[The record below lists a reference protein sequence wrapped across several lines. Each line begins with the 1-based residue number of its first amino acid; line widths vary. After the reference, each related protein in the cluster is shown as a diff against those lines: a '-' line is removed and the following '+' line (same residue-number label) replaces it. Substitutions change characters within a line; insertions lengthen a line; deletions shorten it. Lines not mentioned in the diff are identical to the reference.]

1 MKDKFDHD
9 FGILVRSKLIE
20 LGLENVSNG
29 STSYNY
35 THAERKAVIENSL
48 KKIYDMVGVVDTP
61 FIKELAKQVYDN
73 YQGMSYRNFPKLRK
87 TYDLEGSI
95 NSIGDSVIS
104 STTIVDERDWTRRR
118 VIYVQPIICKSY
130 GRSVSSEN
138 IQLLLDFFA
147 SRPVFNLN
155 ILKSQIEETIK
166 LLYEEEHKFQIK
178 LNVFYGD

>member
-1 MKDKFDHD
+1 MKEFDHD

-20 LGLENVSNG
+20 LGLENISNQ
-29 STSYNY
+29 SESFNY
-35 THAERKAVIENSL
+35 THSERKAVIENSL
-48 KKIYDMVGVVDTP
+48 KKIYDMVGVAETP
-61 FIKELAKQVYDN
+61 FIKDLAKQVYDN

-118 VIYVQPIICKSY
+118 VIYVQPIICKSH
-130 GRSVSSEN
+130 GRSVASEN
-138 IQLLLDFFA
+138 IQLLLDFF
-147 SRPVFNLN
+147 SQRPVFNLD
-155 ILKSQIEETIK
+155 ILKRQIEETMK
-166 LLYEEEHKFQIK
+166 LLYTKEHNFQIK